1 MSGQSVDRRTS
12 ARYRGEVVLG
22 VEALGGDV
30 LIEGQ
35 VEDLSM
41 GGVRAVLPSLLPERG
56 HAFAVITLPDELP
69 IVAMIEVLA
78 QTVIAADGT
87 VEVRAT
93 FVELSG
99 TNRERL
105 HELCRPDTSGLAC

>member
-1 MSGQSVDRRTS
+1 MK
-12 ARYRGEVVLG
+12 Y
-22 VEALGGDV
+22 
-30 LIEGQ
+30 
-35 VEDLSM
+35 LSL
-41 GGVRAVLPSLLPERG
+41 AVLAVWGAGPVVAADVPALLTQKRCVACHDMSEARIGPPY
-56 HAFAVITLPDELP
+56 AAIAVRHRANKDE
-69 IVAMIEVLA
+69 MIEVLA